1 MDWLIKTL
9 TDCFALIRFSR
20 VMNKDDLNFRQWCIE
35 NVEIKPD
42 MDYKNLTF
50 ELVINFGNDK
60 TYKELYTPDFIR
72 NLESKLAPISEK
84 IEDTNK
90 YILRKQMTITIKR
103 GTR

>member
-9 TDCFALIRFSR
+9 TDCFAQIRFSR
-20 VMNKDDLNFRQWCIE
+20 TINKEDLNNRQWCIE

-42 MDYKNLTF
+42 LDYKILTF
-50 ELVINFGNDK
+50 ELSINFGNEK
-60 TYKELYTPDFIR
+60 TYKELYTPEFQRI
-72 NLESKLAPISEK
+72 LESKLAPITEK

-90 YILRKQMTITIKR
+90 YLLKKQMNVTIKR